1 MRKSTKLLS
10 ICCLCLFSF
19 FLFAGCGTI
28 TYTYSTGLDGSIQEN
43 FTISLDSD
51 ALSNDGIDTL
61 ATMTKLDEIIDN
73 WWTTTSSNLVEQDSV
88 TFTNEPTNPTKR
100 SITIKYASS
109 EAYSQFYNIPPSNN
123 NTSQNIIPSTF
134 CDKLIMCNRPIQLNQ
149 FAPLDIYTQIVEYL
163 ANTYYNGDI
172 STTLSKLDNIT
183 TNIIYVFPAK
193 VMVHS
198 NADYVERNGV
208 YSAHMWST
216 DLSTLTTT
224 NPDEQKNMYIY
235 RNYYSSTN
243 IANWYLLALGLT
255 LVFGLII
262 FVVLATKH
270 KKTTTPTDTTPQINN
285 SINTANNTTTNTT
298 TNTEQNNT
306 TN

>member
-109 EAYSQFYNIPPSNN
+109 EAYSQFYNNVKVL
-123 NTSQNIIPSTF
+123 TEKDQNKKKGYLGLSSVV
-134 CDKLIMCNRPIQLNQ
+134 LE
-149 FAPLDIYTQIVEYL
+149 QI
-163 ANTYYNGDI
+163 
-172 STTLSKLDNIT
+172 K
-183 TNIIYVFPAK
+183 
-193 VMVHS
+193 
-198 NADYVERNGV
+198 
-208 YSAHMWST
+208 
-216 DLSTLTTT
+216 
-224 NPDEQKNMYIY
+224 
-235 RNYYSSTN
+235 
-243 IANWYLLALGLT
+243 LALNT
-255 LVFGLII
+255 LGID
-262 FVVLATKH
+262 
-270 KKTTTPTDTTPQINN
+270 TPNRM
-285 SINTANNTTTNTT
+285 
-298 TNTEQNNT
+298 
-306 TN
+306 